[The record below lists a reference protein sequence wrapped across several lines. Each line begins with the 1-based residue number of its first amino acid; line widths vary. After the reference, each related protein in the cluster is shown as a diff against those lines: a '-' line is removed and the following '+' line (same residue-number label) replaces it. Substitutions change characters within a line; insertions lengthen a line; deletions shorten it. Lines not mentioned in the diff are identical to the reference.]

1 MSRGGISGVTVA
13 RLFGI
18 TIRVHATWLIIF
30 FLLTW
35 SLASDILPMSS
46 LVGGGPYWDA
56 FGDSARVVKYARA
69 HGAEDRMNFLQAAAE
84 LGYSVW
90 PAWQYWFFGAIGS
103 LGLFVCVLAHEIS
116 HSLVARRNGIP
127 VEGITLFLFGGVSQL
142 KDEATSPGDEFRM
155 AAAGPAMSVALG
167 VAFGAIYYGL
177 ADALPAQARAL
188 LFYFALINLMLA
200 AFNLLPGFPLDG
212 GRLLRAIL
220 WKYYKDMRRATAVA
234 AWWGRAIGTAF
245 IAWGLLEFWLG
256 FMAGAVSLGPIWLV
270 VIGWFLWHAAKASY
284 QQLAVRDTFAG
295 LTVRDVI
302 QPQVVTVEPD
312 LALDR
317 FVDEYLYHY
326 KYRSFPVVE
335 ADRLVGMISV
345 RDVQSVPRAEWP
357 ARTVLQ
363 AMHQVREENLVHPS
377 DDLGSVFRKMAE
389 EDKGHLPVVEDG
401 RLVGIVTRHDI
412 MTLIQLRT
420 DLGGRWLPG
429 TS

>member
-1 MSRGGISGVTVA
+1 
-13 RLFGI
+13 
-18 TIRVHATWLIIF
+18 
-30 FLLTW
+30 
-35 SLASDILPMSS
+35 MSS
-46 LVGGGPYWDA
+46 LVNGGPYWDA
-56 FGDSARVVKYARA
+56 SDDFAKVTEFAGA
-69 HGAEDRMNFLQAAAE
+69 HRMNFVQAAGQ
-84 LGYSVW
+84 LGYPAW

-116 HSLVARRNGIP
+116 HSLVARRKGIP

-142 KDEATSPGDEFRM
+142 KNEATSPGDEFKM
-155 AAAGPAMSVALG
+155 AAAGPALSVILG
-167 VAFGAIYYGL
+167 VLFGALYYGFG
-177 ADALPAQARAL
+177 DALPAQARAL
-188 LFYFALINLMLA
+188 TFYLALINLMLA

-212 GRLLRAIL
+212 GRILRAIL
-220 WKYYKDMRRATAVA
+220 WKHYNNMARATAVA
-234 AWWGRAIGTAF
+234 AWWGQAIGTGF
-245 IAWGLLEFWLG
+245 IVWGLVEFFVWG
-256 FMAGAVSLGPIWLV
+256 MMFGAIWLA
-270 VIGWFLWHAAKASY
+270 VIGWFLRNAAKASV

-317 FVDEYLYHY
+317 FVDEYLYRH

-357 ARTVLQ
+357 ARTVRQ

-377 DDLGSVFRKMAE
+377 DDLASVFRKMAE

-401 RLVGIVTRHDI
+401 RLSGIVTRHDI

-420 DLGGRWLPG
+420 DLGGRWRPG
-429 TS
+429 TA